1 MKCRFKISTDL
12 FLNPLN
18 IRDTF
23 IPESNKSVDVICLVD
38 NSFSYDKDGFKIALD
53 KEEAKDDDW
62 REYQFDSTLD
72 NIRDHELHQKTLSID
87 ESPEFQGPS
96 DRISEKTPSNKESP
110 DDVGEDSGKNGAE
123 KTPSNKE
130 NLDIFLVSND
140 VAMGEDYDEE
150 GGRMPKRKIFTIVG
164 ERSQM

>member
-23 IPESNKSVDVICLVD
+23 IPESNKSVEVICLVD

-53 KEEAKDDDW
+53 KDGFKIALDKDGFKIALDKEEAEDDDW

-72 NIRDHELHQKTLSID
+72 NIRDHELHQKTLSTD

-96 DRISEKTPSNKESP
+96 DRIS
-110 DDVGEDSGKNGAE
+110 
-123 KTPSNKE
+123 
-130 NLDIFLVSND
+130 
-140 VAMGEDYDEE
+140 
-150 GGRMPKRKIFTIVG
+150 
-164 ERSQM
+164 